1 MEDSFIDDT
10 DDVLQEFL
18 YSTYSREIRTN
29 NGNIVDIVISDHGD
43 DDDDDDHSEEEE
55 EYDMDS
61 SSEEIVVQRDEPY
74 TLRDS
79 HRSLPDSSRTTT
91 NSLDRYI
98 CKTKS
103 RVIES
108 QTIWVFFSMTYKLL

>member
-18 YSTYSREIRTN
+18 YSTYSREIRRN
-29 NGNIVDIVISDHGD
+29 NGNIVDPVISDHGN
-43 DDDDDDHSEEEE
+43 DDDDDHSEEEE
-55 EYDMDS
+55 ESDMDC
-61 SSEEIVVQRDEPY
+61 SSEEIIVVQRDEPY

-79 HRSLPDSSRTTT
+79 HISLPDSSRTTP

-98 CKTKS
+98 
-103 RVIES
+103 
-108 QTIWVFFSMTYKLL
+108 L

>member
-18 YSTYSREIRTN
+18 YSTYSREIRRN
-29 NGNIVDIVISDHGD
+29 NGNIVDVVISDHGD
-43 DDDDDDHSEEEE
+43 DDNNDHSEEEE
-55 EYDMDS
+55 ESDMDS

-79 HRSLPDSSRTTT
+79 HKSLPDSSTTTT

-98 CKTKS
+98 
-103 RVIES
+103 
-108 QTIWVFFSMTYKLL
+108 L

>member
-18 YSTYSREIRTN
+18 FSSYSREIRRN

-43 DDDDDDHSEEEE
+43 DDDDVHSEEEE
-55 EYDMDS
+55 ESDMDS
-61 SSEEIVVQRDEPY
+61 SSEEIVVHRDEPY

-79 HRSLPDSSRTTT
+79 HRSLPDSSRTTA

-98 CKTKS
+98 
-103 RVIES
+103 
-108 QTIWVFFSMTYKLL
+108 L

>member
-10 DDVLQEFL
+10 DDVLQEVL
-18 YSTYSREIRTN
+18 YSTYSREITRN
-29 NGNIVDIVISDHGD
+29 NGTVDIVIPDHGND
-43 DDDDDDHSEEEE
+43 DDNDLSEEEE
-55 EYDMDS
+55 EECDMDS

-79 HRSLPDSSRTTT
+79 HTSLPDSSRTTT

-98 CKTKS
+98 
-103 RVIES
+103 
-108 QTIWVFFSMTYKLL
+108 L

>member
-18 YSTYSREIRTN
+18 YSTYSRQIRRN
-29 NGNIVDIVISDHGD
+29 NGNIVDPVISDHG

-55 EYDMDS
+55 ESDMDS
-61 SSEEIVVQRDEPY
+61 SSEEIIVVQRDEPY

-79 HRSLPDSSRTTT
+79 HISLPDSSRTTT

-98 CKTKS
+98 
-103 RVIES
+103 
-108 QTIWVFFSMTYKLL
+108 L

>member
-10 DDVLQEFL
+10 DNVLQEVL
-18 YSTYSREIRTN
+18 YSTYSREITRN
-29 NGNIVDIVISDHGD
+29 NGTVDIVISDHGND
-43 DDDDDDHSEEEE
+43 DDDDPSEEEE
-55 EYDMDS
+55 ECDVDS

-79 HRSLPDSSRTTT
+79 HTSLPDSSRITT

-98 CKTKS
+98 
-103 RVIES
+103 
-108 QTIWVFFSMTYKLL
+108 L